1 MKGEKYMKILY
12 NEVNHLISFIAPR
25 IEKGIYDD
33 PDVEKWGYYDEE
45 GNLGNLFFVGA
56 DLTTATINEEDIP
69 EDYQPMD
76 MKYFFIDG
84 EFVSNPDWQ
93 PPKPPIEERVSTIED
108 NITNI
113 ELALTD
119 IVDLLA

>member
-1 MKGEKYMKILY
+1 MKILY
-12 NEVNHLISFIAPR
+12 NTVNHFVSLIAPR

-69 EDYQPMD
+69 EDFEITDY
-76 MKYFFIDG
+76 KYLFVDG
-84 EFVSNPDWQ
+84 EFVRNPDWQ
-93 PPKPPIEERVSTIED
+93 PPEEPVEVRVNRLEEALA
-108 NITNI
+108 
-113 ELALTD
+113 ELAEMMFGGEE
-119 IVDLLA
+119 